1 MRPELDGRGL
11 DGSGVGR
18 IEPGPDPASPWGD
31 LVQPLSRPVPTVV
44 VVQVVFTKGGNGR
57 TCGWVALRPP
67 RSRVPGPV
75 MAAGGDIPHDLA
87 TFVLEAALG
96 LEHGFWG
103 CVAEGATFKT
113 LGRRR
118 TEEGKA
124 VIRRHAAALDDA
136 ERQVNAHYFAW
147 RAGTPTPV
155 DAALDDALVAWRQ
168 LPDGGELVRTWP
180 LSPTRRWR
188 GA

>member
-1 MRPELDGRGL
+1 MRPT
-11 DGSGVGR
+11 GST
-18 IEPGPDPASPWGD
+18 
-31 LVQPLSRPVPTVV
+31 VPTLG
-44 VVQVVFTKGGNGR
+44 VVQVVFRKGEKGR

-87 TFVLEAALG
+87 TFVIEAALG

-113 LGRRR
+113 LGRPR

-124 VIRRHAAALDDA
+124 VIRRHADALDDA
-136 ERQVNAHYFAW
+136 ERRVNAVYFAW

-155 DAALDDALVAWRQ
+155 DAVLDEVLAEWRQ
-168 LPDGGELVRTWP
+168 LPDGGDLVRTWTR
-180 LSPTRRWR
+180 SPTRRWR